1 MFAGN
6 YDSISEQRALLH
18 ISEVSTCSQQMMSRR
33 SRSHNSK
40 LCECCQLSINN
51 KKLIYDVLFLW
62 GGRRVSYFVN
72 NFKNRANATY
82 LFTTTLHIYLSMT
95 NKPLAVTSSKVHSV
109 TYEGQIETLGES
121 TSFVLLLETIAQ
133 STHYSGRKISSK
145 KYTKKIKFTF
155 AMYAV
160 KDASFYVPT

>member
-1 MFAGN
+1 M
-6 YDSISEQRALLH
+6 
-18 ISEVSTCSQQMMSRR
+18 
-33 SRSHNSK
+33 
-40 LCECCQLSINN
+40 
-51 KKLIYDVLFLW
+51 
-62 GGRRVSYFVN
+62 
-72 NFKNRANATY
+72 
-82 LFTTTLHIYLSMT
+82 FTTTLRIYLSMT

-121 TSFVLLLETIAQ
+121 TSFVLLLETIDQ
-133 STHYSGRKISSK
+133 STHYSARKISSK